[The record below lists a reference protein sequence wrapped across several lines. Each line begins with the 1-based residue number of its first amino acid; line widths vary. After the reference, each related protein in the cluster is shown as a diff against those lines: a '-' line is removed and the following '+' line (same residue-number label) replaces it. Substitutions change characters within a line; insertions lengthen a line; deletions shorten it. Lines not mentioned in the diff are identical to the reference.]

1 MPSLPAEIEVY
12 PVHHLPI
19 LKAYADQLGLVS
31 LIHHYVPTEMNVD
44 AGTVVLGLVLDT
56 LSGRS
61 PLYRLEEC
69 FAQQDTELL
78 LGKALPPHAL
88 NDEVVGRVLD
98 RLYDFGTM
106 RLFTACAVR
115 AATRFGLERRYVH
128 FDTTSRSVWGDYQFA
143 ETQDL
148 PFQGTY
154 GYSKDKRPDLKQFVL
169 STLCVDR
176 AVPIWGKPEDGNAS
190 DKTLNATLLSEI
202 AQLLAQY
209 GGQPGAYIYIAD
221 AALVTA
227 DNLAALRDTLFIT
240 RLPATYSACGRVIA
254 EAVAHN
260 AWEEVGVLAQTPP
273 TKQRPGTFYKV
284 AEASVTLYGKVYRA
298 VVVHSSSQD
307 QRRQKALARELQ
319 ASYATLE
326 ATARAVSQQE
336 YFCQADAEA
345 AAAKLRAQQSAYHEV
360 EVRVKAHPK
369 YGPGRPSQKQPR
381 VIKALRYGLQVT
393 LRERAEVIARRT
405 QETGCFVLLTNVPTM
420 GEMAHRAGDVLR
432 AYKAQHGIEQN
443 FGFLKDP
450 LIVNS
455 LFLKKPERI
464 EALGLVL
471 LRALLLWRLVERT
484 LRVHVETTE
493 TPLPGWDK
501 KATQKPTAFMMM
513 TKFAGVMVLKVE
525 DQRQLVHPL
534 STVQQQ
540 YLRALG
546 VPATYFTVP
555 QRGHRAETG
564 KSRSQQSPG

>member
-1 MPSLPAEIEVY
+1 MQALPPTIEVY

-31 LIHHYVPTEMNVD
+31 LINHYVPTEMEVD
-44 AGTVVLGLVLDT
+44 AGTVVLALVLDT

-61 PLYRLEEC
+61 PLYRLEEF
-69 FAQQDTELL
+69 FAQHDTALL
-78 LGKALPPHAL
+78 LGKAVPPQAL
-88 NDEVVGRVLD
+88 NDDTAGRVLD

-128 FDTTSRSVWGDYQFA
+128 FDTTSRSVWGEYPFA

-148 PFQGTY
+148 PFQITY

-190 DKTLNATLLSEI
+190 DKTLNTTLLSEI

-209 GGQPGAYIYIAD
+209 GVQPGAYIYIAD
-221 AALVTA
+221 AALVTE
-227 DNLAALRDTLFIT
+227 DNLAALRNTLFIT
-240 RLPATYSACGRVIA
+240 RLPATYSECGRIIA

-260 AWEEVGVLAQTPP
+260 DWKEVGVLAQTPP
-273 TKQRPGTFYKV
+273 TKHRPGTFYKV
-284 AEASVTLYGKVYRA
+284 AEREVTLYGTTYRA

-307 QRRQKALARELQ
+307 QRRQQQLERESR
-319 ASYATLE
+319 ASSATL
-326 ATARAVSQQE
+326 AAAVHAAACQE

-345 AAAKLRAQQSAYHEV
+345 AAAKLRALQSAYHWVEV
-360 EVRVKAHPK
+360 EVKERPT
-369 YGPGRPSQKQPR
+369 YGPGRPSSKQPR
-381 VIKALRYGLQVT
+381 VVKALRYSLQVT
-393 LRERAEVIARRT
+393 LHEQSESIARKR
-405 QETGCFVLLTNVPTM
+405 QETGCFVLLTNVPTA
-420 GEMAHRAGDVLR
+420 GEMAHTAGDVLQ
-432 AYKAQHGIEQN
+432 AYKEQHGIEQN
-443 FGFLKDP
+443 YGFLKDP

-455 LFLKKPERI
+455 VFLKKPERI

-471 LRALLLWRLVERT
+471 LLALLLWRLVERT
-484 LRVHVETTE
+484 LRVHVETTGN
-493 TPLPGWDK
+493 PLTGWDK

-525 DQRQLVHPL
+525 GQRQLVHPL

-540 YLRALG
+540 YLVALR
-546 VPATYFTVP
+546 VPATYFTAP
-555 QRGHRAETG
+555 QSG
-564 KSRSQQSPG
+564 